1 MRSCSEIRQDAWNI
15 LTGSTWGWKV
25 LLNGFVLCAIMFAA
39 LFGLEYLFEV
49 AGIQTWE
56 TFREAQLAAKRSGVD
71 LAVASGHEALRMTFA
86 SGFSTFVQ
94 YIFQGIISFGM
105 CVTLLKC
112 IKNDSQGWF
121 SSAFGGF
128 ARPLEMFWLTLL
140 MMIKVVLWALLLIIP
155 GIIAC
160 FRYALAWYVKAENPD
175 MGANACIKRSCEL
188 MDGRKWNLALFGL
201 SYTGWVFLAILPIIV
216 ASCVMA
222 ASRAGF
228 QPGEEA
234 TPDIVSVLVAC
245 GLFLVSFVMIA
256 FVSMYL
262 AVGKAIFY
270 RDAKAETGGAK
281 AETEATN
288 GSAS

>member
-121 SSAFGGF
+121 SGAFGGF
-128 ARPLEMFWLTLL
+128 ARPLEMFWLTML
-140 MMIKVVLWALLLIIP
+140 MMIKIVLWALLLIIP

-160 FRYALAWYVKAENPD
+160 FRYALAWYVKAENPE
-175 MGANACIKRSCEL
+175 MSANACIKRSSEL
-188 MDGRKWNLALFGL
+188 MDGRKWNFVILGL
-201 SYTGWVFLAILPIIV
+201 SYFGWFLLAVLPIIV
-216 ASCVMA
+216 ASGIMG
-222 ASRAGF
+222 ASRAGL
-228 QPGEEA
+228 QAGEEVS
-234 TPDIVSVLVAC
+234 PDIVSLLVVC
-245 GLFLVSFVMIA
+245 GSIFMSVVMFA
-256 FVSMYL
+256 FVSVYV
-262 AVGKAIFY
+262 AIGKAVFY
-270 RDAKAETGGAK
+270 RDTKAEV
-281 AETEATN
+281 EAAT

>member
-15 LTGSTWGWKV
+15 LTGSKWGWKI
-25 LLNGFVLCAIMFAA
+25 LLNGVLLCAIMIAV

-56 TFREAQLAAKRSGVD
+56 SFREAQLEAKRSGVD

-112 IKNDSQGWF
+112 IKNDSHGWF
-121 SSAFGGF
+121 SGAFGGF

-160 FRYALAWYVKAENPD
+160 FRYALAWYVKAENPE
-175 MGANACIKRSCEL
+175 MSANACIKRSSEL
-188 MDGRKWNLALFGL
+188 MDGRKWNFVILGL
-201 SYTGWVFLAILPIIV
+201 SYFGWFLLAVLPIIV
-216 ASCVMA
+216 ASGIMG
-222 ASRAGF
+222 ASRAGL
-228 QPGEEA
+228 QAGEEVS
-234 TPDIVSVLVAC
+234 PDIVSLLVVC
-245 GLFLVSFVMIA
+245 GSIFVSVVMFA
-256 FVSMYL
+256 FVSIYV
-262 AVGKAIFY
+262 AIGKAVFY
-270 RDAKAETGGAK
+270 RDTKAEVEAATGC
-281 AETEATN
+281 
-288 GSAS
+288 AS

>member
-121 SSAFGGF
+121 SGAFGGF
-128 ARPLEMFWLTLL
+128 ARPLEMFWLTML
-140 MMIKVVLWALLLIIP
+140 MMIKIVLWALLLIIP

-160 FRYALAWYVKAENPD
+160 FRYALAWYVKAENPE
-175 MGANACIKRSCEL
+175 MSANACIKRSSEL
-188 MDGRKWNLALFGL
+188 MDGRKWNFVILGL
-201 SYTGWVFLAILPIIV
+201 SYFGWFLLAVLPIIV
-216 ASCVMA
+216 ASGIMG
-222 ASRAGF
+222 ASRAGL
-228 QPGEEA
+228 QAGEEVS
-234 TPDIVSVLVAC
+234 PDIVSLLVVC
-245 GLFLVSFVMIA
+245 GSIFVSVVMFA
-256 FVSMYL
+256 FVSIYV
-262 AVGKAIFY
+262 AIGKAVFY
-270 RDAKAETGGAK
+270 RDTKAEV
-281 AETEATN
+281 EAAT

>member
-15 LTGSTWGWKV
+15 LTGSKWGWKI
-25 LLNGFVLCAIMFAA
+25 LLNGVLLCAIMIAV

-49 AGIQTWE
+49 AGIQTWDS
-56 TFREAQLAAKRSGVD
+56 FREAQLEAKRSGVE

-121 SSAFGGF
+121 FGAFGGF
-128 ARPLEMFWLTLL
+128 ARPLEMFWLTML
-140 MMIKVVLWALLLIIP
+140 MMVKIVLWALLLIIP

-160 FRYALAWYVKAENPD
+160 FRYALAWYVKAENPE

-188 MDGRKWNLALFGL
+188 MYGRKWNFVILGL
-201 SYTGWVFLAILPIIV
+201 SYFGWFLLAVLPIIV
-216 ASCVMA
+216 ASGIMG
-222 ASRAGF
+222 ASRAGL
-228 QPGEEA
+228 QAGEEVS
-234 TPDIVSVLVAC
+234 PDIVSLLVVC
-245 GLFLVSFVMIA
+245 GSIFVSVVMFA
-256 FVSMYL
+256 FVSMYV
-262 AVGKAIFY
+262 AIGKAVFY
-270 RDAKAETGGAK
+270 RDAKAEVDATK
-281 AETEATN
+281 EAEPSEGVIA
-288 GSAS
+288 